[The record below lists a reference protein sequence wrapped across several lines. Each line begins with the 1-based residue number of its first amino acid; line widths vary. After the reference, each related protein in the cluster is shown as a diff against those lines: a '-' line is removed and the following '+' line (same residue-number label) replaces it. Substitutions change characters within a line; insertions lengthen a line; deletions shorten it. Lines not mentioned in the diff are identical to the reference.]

1 MFNAVTRFA
10 IYILGHKV
18 DLERNMT
25 LSRCHVLGH
34 NFDLIIE
41 CDTVTFPDL
50 GWEDELFAVFQKF
63 SLSFLLFLKILSL
76 RFGP

>member
-1 MFNAVTRFA
+1 
-10 IYILGHKV
+10 
-18 DLERNMT
+18 MT